1 MMSNSISISINDV
14 WEKYRLYHDRTRSLK
29 EIFVKFRRARYEDLW
44 ALRGVTFNISEGE
57 TLGLIGANGSGKS
70 TLLKCMARV
79 LVPTRGTIQVK
90 GRVSALL
97 ELGAGFHPDLTGRE
111 NIFING
117 AMLGMTRR
125 QISDKF
131 DEIVDFSEIE
141 PFIDAP
147 VRSYSSGMYMRLG
160 FSIAVHVDPDILLI
174 DEVLAV
180 GDEAF
185 QGKCRDKINTFKK
198 TGKTILFV
206 SHDLIEV
213 KKMCD
218 KVVWLDQG
226 TVRAIGPAKKI
237 LTVYAP
243 GGTDP

>member
-1 MMSNSISISINDV
+1 MMSNDVTISIKNV

-29 EIFVKFRRARYEDLW
+29 EIFVKFSRARYEDLW
-44 ALRGVTFNISEGE
+44 ALRDVTFNIMKGE
-57 TLGLIGANGSGKS
+57 TLGLIGSNGSGKS
-70 TLLKCMARV
+70 TLPKCVARV
-79 LVPTRGTIQVK
+79 LFPTCGTIEVK

-125 QISDKF
+125 QILSKF
-131 DEIVDFSEIE
+131 DEIVAFSEIE
-141 PFIDAP
+141 PFIDSP
-147 VRSYSSGMYMRLG
+147 VRNYSSGMYMRLG

-180 GDEAF
+180 GDDAF
-185 QGKCRDKINTFKK
+185 QAKCIDKVNAFKK
-198 TGKTILFV
+198 AGKTILFV
-206 SHDLIEV
+206 SHDMAEV
-213 KKMCD
+213 KKMCN

-226 TVRAIGPAKKI
+226 KVKKI
-237 LTVYAP
+237 GATREIIATYSP
-243 GGTDP
+243 GTES